1 MGIRDRVQSWGNLF
15 VLSSASAL
23 RGIRDSLR
31 TVVWQPFAL
40 SFGLD
45 MQQVGALESL
55 SDLTKLLFEPAFGV
69 ISDAL
74 GRKRLLVLREIVVVL
89 ALLLI
94 LYAGSWHF
102 LFVAMLLF
110 GVSNSLVSVWST
122 LVAESAEPSQLGFVY
137 SVMGACYT
145 GAGLIGTL
153 GAGYIA
159 DAFGYG
165 VVYTAAAVF
174 AFTSLALVWLR
185 LPETRRE
192 APAKLDWGKTLT
204 STVMALNPPREL
216 RGFYVAMGLDLVA
229 FGMGVRL
236 LSGMLNAGYGYTP
249 GMIGVYTA
257 AMTLTMAVAQVPLGR
272 LADRFGY
279 SRFMATSQFM
289 ACIMLGMMLLSK
301 NFVVVV
307 VANLIMGL
315 ANAFWMPAEQA
326 WIAANVD
333 PKKRAQALGSFST
346 FRGLLGLPA
355 PIIGGI
361 LFDNFGFN
369 APILLNLVFAFID
382 GVVILAWVKDRP
394 RQTQDHWG
402 ERSS

>member
-1 MGIRDRVQSWGNLF
+1 MSLKDRVKSWGNLL
-15 VLSSASAL
+15 VLSAASAM
-23 RGIRDSLR
+23 RGIRDNIRL
-31 TVVWQPFAL
+31 VVWQPFAL

-55 SDLTKLLFEPAFGV
+55 SDLIKLLFEPAFGV

-74 GRKRLLVLREIVVVL
+74 GRKRLLVLREVVVVL

-102 LFVAMLLF
+102 FFMAMLLF
-110 GVSNSLVSVWST
+110 GVSNSLVSVWGT
-122 LVAESAEPSQLGFVY
+122 LVAESAEPNQLGFVY
-137 SVMGACYT
+137 SVVGACYT

-159 DAFGYG
+159 DTYGYG
-165 VVYTAAAVF
+165 VVYTVATMF
-174 AFTSLALVWLR
+174 AFASLGLVWLW
-185 LPETRRE
+185 LPETRSE
-192 APAKLDWGKTLT
+192 APAKLDWSKTFT
-204 STVMALNPPREL
+204 STVLALNPPKEL
-216 RGFYVAMGLDLVA
+216 RGFYVAMGLDFVA
-229 FGMGVRL
+229 FGLGLRL
-236 LSGMLNAGYGYTP
+236 LSGMLNADYGYTP

-257 AMTLTMAVAQVPLGR
+257 AMTLTMAIAQVPLGR

-289 ACIMLGMMLLSK
+289 ACIMLGMMLFSK
-301 NFVVVV
+301 DFVVVV
-307 VANLIMGL
+307 LANLIMGL

-333 PKKRAQALGSFST
+333 PMKRAQALGSFST
-346 FRGLLGLPA
+346 FRGLIGLPA

-361 LFDNFGFN
+361 LFDSFGFDL
-369 APILLNLVFAFID
+369 PILLNLAFAFMD
-382 GVVILAWVKDRP
+382 GVIILAWVKDRP
-394 RQTQDHWG
+394 HQTQDH
-402 ERSS
+402 